1 MGKQQKTAAARR
13 KTANLDEFAAFTDRQ
28 LVKAYEKTVN
38 VFDLTGRNAMLAIF
52 RLYGI
57 TPELVEETLKT
68 GEYNYGP
75 GNMMFDGLGT
85 MSARII
91 TL

>member
-13 KTANLDEFAAFTDRQ
+13 TGNRDEFAAFTDKQ
-28 LVKAYEKTVN
+28 LIKAYEKTVN

-57 TPELVEETLKT
+57 TPEIIEKTLKT

-75 GNMMFDGLGT
+75 GNQMFDGLGT
-85 MSARII
+85 MSARVI
-91 TL
+91 TI